1 MTVRIVIMNE
11 INTVL
16 NEIPEW
22 FSSFITA
29 LIGAIVGG
37 FFTLRGVDRE
47 ARITRA
53 EAERESIELQLS
65 VLKGIKGEVS
75 TLIDLYNK
83 RMRESIDSI
92 SPGEMLLINFPVG
105 DDNFTF
111 YEQNAKV
118 IARLNDTARD
128 SIINIYTYARSL
140 IQSFKGNNQLV
151 MEYEKILFDM
161 ADNNKNKDMYER
173 LHEAKIEVMVD
184 YAQGIKMID
193 SELMDVIDRGFNA
206 IDKEISELQVNLTS
220 LDVR

>member
-11 INTVL
+11 INIFL

-29 LIGAIVGG
+29 LIGAVVGG

-75 TLIDLYNK
+75 TLINLYNK

-193 SELMDVIDRGFNA
+193 SELMDVINRGFNA

>member
-1 MTVRIVIMNE
+1 MNE
-11 INTVL
+11 INIFL

-29 LIGAIVGG
+29 LIGAVVGG

-75 TLIDLYNK
+75 TLINLYNK

>member
-1 MTVRIVIMNE
+1 MNE
-11 INTVL
+11 VNTVL

-29 LIGAIVGG
+29 LIGAVVGG

>member
-1 MTVRIVIMNE
+1 
-11 INTVL
+11 
-16 NEIPEW
+16 
-22 FSSFITA
+22 
-29 LIGAIVGG
+29 
-37 FFTLRGVDRE
+37 
-47 ARITRA
+47 
-53 EAERESIELQLS
+53 
-65 VLKGIKGEVS
+65 
-75 TLIDLYNK
+75 
-83 RMRESIDSI
+83 MRESIDSI
-92 SPGEMLLINFPVG
+92 SSGEMLLINFPVG

>member
-1 MTVRIVIMNE
+1 MGIVIMNE
-11 INTVL
+11 INTIL

-29 LIGAIVGG
+29 LIGAVVGG

-83 RMRESIDSI
+83 RMRESIDGI
-92 SPGEMLLINFPVG
+92 SPGKMLLINFPVG

>member
-1 MTVRIVIMNE
+1 MEIVIMNE

-92 SPGEMLLINFPVG
+92 SPGKMLLINFPVG

>member
-11 INTVL
+11 INIFL

-29 LIGAIVGG
+29 LIGAVVGG

-75 TLIDLYNK
+75 TLINLYNK

>member
-1 MTVRIVIMNE
+1 MTMGIVIMNE
-11 INTVL
+11 INTIL

-29 LIGAIVGG
+29 LIGAVVGG

-83 RMRESIDSI
+83 RMRESIDGI
-92 SPGEMLLINFPVG
+92 SPGKMLLINFPVG

>member
-1 MTVRIVIMNE
+1 MNE

-47 ARITRA
+47 ARNTRA

-83 RMRESIDSI
+83 RMRESIDGI
-92 SPGEMLLINFPVG
+92 SPGKMLLINFPVG

-206 IDKEISELQVNLTS
+206 IDKEISEL
-220 LDVR
+220 

>member
-1 MTVRIVIMNE
+1 MGIVIMNE
-11 INTVL
+11 INTIL

-29 LIGAIVGG
+29 LIGAVVGG

-47 ARITRA
+47 ARNTRA

-83 RMRESIDSI
+83 RMRESIDGI
-92 SPGEMLLINFPVG
+92 SPGKMLLINFPVG